1 MEQKKFTALIELFN
15 TSDDFVIEIEN
26 HIIAL
31 HESLR
36 SQNTVAVQA
45 LQIELNNEIRPLAD
59 ELISE
64 LILRSENASWM
75 DRRTARSLIRDITHQ
90 FKALEWAIENQKF
103 LAA

>member
-1 MEQKKFTALIELFN
+1 MQTFKTALIDLFN

-26 HIIAL
+26 QIIAL

-36 SQNTVAVQA
+36 SQNTGAIQM
-45 LQIELNNEIRPLAD
+45 LQNELDNEIRPLAN

-64 LILRSENASWM
+64 LVLRSENASWM
-75 DRRTARSLIRDITHQ
+75 DRRTARSLIRDIIHQ
-90 FKALEWAIENQKF
+90 LKALEWAIENQKI

>member
-1 MEQKKFTALIELFN
+1 MQPFKTALIDLFN

-26 HIIAL
+26 QIISL

-36 SQNTVAVQA
+36 SQNTDAIQV
-45 LQIELNNEIRPLAD
+45 LQNELDNEIRPLAR

-64 LILRSENASWM
+64 LVLRSENASWM
-75 DRRTARSLIRDITHQ
+75 DRRTAGSLIRDITHQ
-90 FKALEWAIENQKF
+90 LNALEWAIENQEN